1 MRFNRLFFWLFYRF
15 GTPPWEGHPLPQ
27 RLLELVEGPSALPP
41 GKALDAGCGTGDT
54 SIYLAQRGWDV
65 TAFDFVHVALNRAR
79 AKAAAAGVS
88 IRAMQADVTRVTASE
103 IGTGFRLIVDN
114 GLLHGL
120 SDEAR
125 DAYVRLVRTVAA
137 PQATLIIT
145 AFAEKPTPR
154 TARDRR
160 AGNRAPFRHR
170 MEPPRAL
177 DRSSHL
183 PPTRRSDLRLR
194 AAAPVVE
201 RGRRHILPRER
212 APPCFDAPNVCVAE
226 YLSGR
231 VPD

>member
-88 IRAMQADVTRVTASE
+88 IRAMQADVTRVTAPE

-120 SDEAR
+120 SDETR
-125 DAYVRLVRTVAA
+125 DAYVRLVNTVAA
-137 PQATLIIT
+137 PQPTLLLT
-145 AFAEKPTPR
+145 AFAEKERRGPR
-154 TARDRR
+154 GIGGPEIERR
-160 AGNRAPFRHR
+160 FATGWNVRGHWTDPAI
-170 MEPPRAL
+170 
-177 DRSSHL
+177 S
-183 PPTRRSDLRLR
+183 RRPDDPVYVYELR
-194 AAAPVVE
+194 
-201 RGRRHILPRER
+201 RR
-212 APPCFDAPNVCVAE
+212 
-226 YLSGR
+226 
-231 VPD
+231 